1 MANTFK
7 SYTTGSVGTTLTNVH
22 AVGASTSS
30 IVLGCSVSNTTTS
43 PIEASIKLNN
53 NDGDNVYVVKEAPVP
68 VGSSIEVMA
77 GNKIALNTSDILQ
90 VQSDTAT
97 SVDVVLNV
105 LEIT

>member
-1 MANTFK
+1 MLADV
-7 SYTTGSVGTTLTNVH
+7 SLHDGSNYF
-22 AVGASTSS
+22 S
-30 IVLGCSVSNTTTS
+30 
-43 PIEASIKLNN
+43 
-53 NDGDNVYVVKEAPVP
+53 VVKEAPIP

-77 GNKIALNTSDILQ
+77 GNKIVLNTSDILQ